1 MNANVM
7 QTSEIMHT
15 LVGWVTVTVGMIN
28 EQLTLTSPISFD
40 DEAFFETRIKFWL
53 NFLSVFHSH
62 IYINLKL
69 IRCTW
74 CWFSQDLAPALHD

>member
-15 LVGWVTVTVGMIN
+15 LVGCVTVTVGMIN

-40 DEAFFETRIKFWL
+40 DEAFFETRIKF
-53 NFLSVFHSH
+53 
-62 IYINLKL
+62 
-69 IRCTW
+69 
-74 CWFSQDLAPALHD
+74 